1 MTHRTILF
9 LAMLAGAALLAPSCK
24 TKKIPAKTQVPVMEE
39 SPKGDAELDKIKK
52 EMPDDQVER
61 TENGIKF
68 TFNSE
73 VLFPINSSYLSDPA
87 KSKLDDVAKILKT
100 KDSSR
105 KILIDGHSDATGTAN
120 YNQWLSDKRAASV
133 KVYLV
138 TQGIDEQRIKTA
150 GHGSTQPVASNKT
163 PEGRLKNR
171 RVEVTLLK

>member
-1 MTHRTILF
+1 MRQRTILF
-9 LAMLAGAALLAPSCK
+9 LAMLAGTSMLAPSCK
-24 TKKIPAKTQVPVMEE
+24 TKKIPAKTQVPVMD
-39 SPKGDAELDKIKK
+39 SPKGDTELDNIRK
-52 EMPDDQVER
+52 EMPDEQVER

-73 VLFPINSSYLSDPA
+73 VLFPINSSYLSDVA

-105 KILIDGHSDATGTAN
+105 KILVDGHSDATGTAN
-120 YNQWLSDKRAASV
+120 YNQWLSEKRAVSV
-133 KVYLV
+133 KVYLSA
-138 TQGIDEQRIKTA
+138 QGIDEQRIKTA
-150 GHGSTQPVASNKT
+150 GYGSTQPVASNKT

>member
-1 MTHRTILF
+1 MKQRTILF
-9 LAMLAGAALLAPSCK
+9 LAMLAGATLLAPSCK
-24 TKKIPAKTQVPVMEE
+24 TKKIPAKTQVPETDN
-39 SPKGDAELDKIKK
+39 PKGDTELDNIKK

-73 VLFPINSSYLSDPA
+73 VLFPINSSYLSDVA
-87 KSKLDDVAKILKT
+87 KSKLEDVAKILKT

-105 KILIDGHSDATGTAN
+105 KILVDGHSDATGTAN
-120 YNQWLSDKRAASV
+120 YNQWLSEKRAVSV
-133 KVYLV
+133 KTFLV

-150 GHGSTQPVASNKT
+150 GYGSTQPVASNKT

>member
-9 LAMLAGAALLAPSCK
+9 LALLVSMTIACK
-24 TKKIPAKTQVPVMEE
+24 TKKIPAKTQVPVMVET
-39 SPKGDAELDKIKK
+39 GDAELAKMKK
-52 EMPDDQVER
+52 ELPNDQVER

-68 TFNSE
+68 TFSSE
-73 VLFPINSSYLSDPA
+73 ILFPINSSYLNDGA
-87 KSKLDDVAKILKT
+87 KSRLDDVAKILKA

-105 KILIDGHSDATGTAN
+105 KILIGGHTDATGTAN
-120 YNQWLSDKRAASV
+120 YNQWLSEKRAVSV

-138 TQGIDEQRIKTA
+138 GQGIAEERISTS
-150 GHGSTQPVASNKT
+150 GFGSTQPVGSNKT